1 VEETPKPG
9 DPVFARVQNL
19 VVGNNAVVVGAAEEA
34 ARRLGYTPH
43 VLTRALAGEARR
55 VAHDLVDCARRLAP
69 PACLIA
75 AGETTVEVRGRGLG
89 GRCQEFALAAAL
101 ALRQDEPLV
110 VLAAGTDGTD
120 GPTDAAGGLVD
131 AGTTARARAA
141 GRDPVVGLDDNDAHR
156 VLAAAGDLVISGPT
170 NTNLLDLYLVVHPA
184 AQPVGDSV

>member
-1 VEETPKPG
+1 
-9 DPVFARVQNL
+9 
-19 VVGNNAVVVGAAEEA
+19 
-34 ARRLGYTPH
+34 
-43 VLTRALAGEARR
+43 
-55 VAHDLVDCARRLAP
+55 
-69 PACLIA
+69 
-75 AGETTVEVRGRGLG
+75 VEVRGRGLG